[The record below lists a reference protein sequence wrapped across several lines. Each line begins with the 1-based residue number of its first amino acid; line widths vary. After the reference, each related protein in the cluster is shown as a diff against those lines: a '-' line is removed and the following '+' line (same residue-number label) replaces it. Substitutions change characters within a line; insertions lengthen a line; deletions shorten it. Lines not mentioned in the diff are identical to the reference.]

1 MVVGHPLGVFVLGAS
16 FFTAAPAV
24 AASEPPWVTTGGSSA
39 QYPRAEFLTGFAVD
53 HGGDLG
59 RAKDAAR
66 ADLGR
71 TITVRVRQSAH
82 AVDIERD
89 GIVRYEA
96 ASMTAAS
103 SDVRVHDVG
112 FETHQSQGRA
122 YALAIL
128 DRAKY
133 AVALRGERDRL
144 VAVTEA
150 CLEASETVNG
160 EAVPLRMLAGCR
172 AHVAEATEAEAA
184 LRAVST
190 PVPADG
196 PIAARL
202 VDLQQAVE
210 ERARG
215 LLRRPVSTLKD
226 AVEILGDALGQQG
239 IKGARSVVVEPLT
252 VGTTPWSSTFGRH
265 FAGELERALAAAVA
279 GPAPV
284 ESVVVRGTHIEIGR
298 ELRVLI
304 TARDAAS
311 GRLLA
316 GADVTLPKSVVPG
329 SLALRPRN
337 HVEALRDDRVL
348 AGGELV
354 TSDLRLE
361 LVMDKGWRAPVY
373 RSGEVARVFFR
384 VNQPAYVRLI
394 YLLAGGQKVLLED
407 GYYVDASKVNF
418 LVEYPAS
425 FDVVAP
431 WGTETL
437 FAVASTAPLPPIK
450 TSRTVVD
457 GEEYQTIADTTA
469 AVRYRGLIRRAPDA
483 PRFAE
488 AIVTLTTMPE
498 R

>member
-1 MVVGHPLGVFVLGAS
+1 MVVDPRHGVFVLAS
-16 FFTAAPAV
+16 FFTAAPAF
-24 AASEPPWVTTGGSSA
+24 ATSEPPWVTTGGSSIK
-39 QYPRAEFLTGFAVD
+39 YPRAEFLTGFAID
-53 HGGDLG
+53 HGGDIV

-71 TITVRVRQSAH
+71 AITVRIRQSAH
-82 AVDIERD
+82 AVELERD
-89 GIVRYEA
+89 GIVRYEV

-103 SDVRVHDVG
+103 SDVRIHDVG
-112 FETHQSQGRA
+112 FETHNSQGRA

-133 AVALRGERDRL
+133 AVARRAERDRL

-150 CLEASETVNG
+150 CLGASERVNG
-160 EAVPLRMLAGCR
+160 EAMPLRMLAGCR
-172 AHVAEATEAEAA
+172 AHVAEAMEAEAA
-184 LRAVST
+184 LRAVAT
-190 PVPADG
+190 PTPADS

-202 VDLQQAVE
+202 VALQQAVE

-215 LLRRPVSTLKD
+215 LLVRPVSTLKD
-226 AVEILGDALGQQG
+226 AVEILSDTLREQG
-239 IKGARSVVVEPLT
+239 LKGARSVVVEPLT

-265 FAGELERALAAAVA
+265 FAGELERALATAA
-279 GPAPV
+279 GPGPA

-298 ELRVLI
+298 DIRVLV
-304 TARDAAS
+304 TARGSES

-316 GADVTLPKSVVPG
+316 GADVTLPKSAVPS
-329 SLALRPRN
+329 SLELRPRN
-337 HVEALRDDRVL
+337 HVDALRDDRIL
-348 AGGELV
+348 AGGEMI

-373 RSGEVARVFFR
+373 RSGEVARIFFR

-407 GYYVDASKVNF
+407 GYFVDASKVNF

-437 FAVASTAPLPPIK
+437 FAVASTAPLPAIK
-450 TSRTVVD
+450 TSRRFID
-457 GEEYQTIADTTA
+457 GEEYRTIADTTA
-469 AVRYRGLIRRAPDA
+469 AVRYRGLIRRGPDA

-488 AIVTLTTMPE
+488 AMVTLTTMPD